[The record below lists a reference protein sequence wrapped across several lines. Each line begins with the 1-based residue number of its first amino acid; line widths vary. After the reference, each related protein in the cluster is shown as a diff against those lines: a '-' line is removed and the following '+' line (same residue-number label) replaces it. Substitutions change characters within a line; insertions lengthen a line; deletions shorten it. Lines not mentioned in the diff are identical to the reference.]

1 MAGYAH
7 GITREDVFTAATEIF
22 AAGKVPTQAS
32 VRLKLGKGS
41 FSTISKYL
49 AEWRETGKNDVVNLA
64 QAEEIPTEI
73 SLIFKRLYAAV
84 VVSTETKLNDEKI
97 LILEKENEELRQ
109 KLEDYEVTKAELFG
123 VKYAYQEAMNRLDSA
138 LRENERVTKYLP
150 QVEHTESLS
159 KDNESLI
166 NQINILSEKIKV
178 LESANLTLTLEREKL
193 IFDLTE
199 ANRQLTDLSDI
210 SYTYQGLQGRVAFL
224 NEQLDREKQ
233 SVNQLQS
240 QLGAK
245 DLVMTSLGDETFYLD
260 RHVAEAINKHLQP
273 KSRQSKSRKSQV
285 KEKSESME

>member
-49 AEWRETGKNDVVNLA
+49 AEWRETGKDDVAGLV

-84 VVSTETKLNDEKI
+84 VVSTDTKLNDEKI
-97 LILEKENEELRQ
+97 GILDKENEELRQ
-109 KLEDYEVTKAELFG
+109 KLEDYEVTKAELLG
-123 VKYAYQEAMNRLDSA
+123 VKYAYQETMNRLDSA
-138 LRENERVTKYLP
+138 LRENERVAKYLP
-150 QVEHTESLS
+150 QVEHAESLA
-159 KDNESLI
+159 KDNEALI

-178 LESANLTLTLEREKL
+178 LESANLTLTLEKEKL
-193 IFDLTE
+193 TSNLTG
-199 ANRQLTDLSDI
+199 ANKELADLSNINQD
-210 SYTYQGLQGRVAFL
+210 YQVLKGRVASL
-224 NEQLDREKQ
+224 EEQLEKEKQ
-233 SVNQLQS
+233 SVKQLQS

-260 RHVAEAINKHLQP
+260 RHVAEAIDKHLKP
-273 KSRQSKSRKSQV
+273 KSQQSKSRKAQV
-285 KEKSESME
+285 KA